1 MVQRD
6 KNEEVFDLRFL
17 ASNLPSQEITEE
29 NVIYLLYRTHV
40 YKNTHLHT
48 ETAFIAK

>member
-1 MVQRD
+1 MTRIF
-6 KNEEVFDLRFL
+6 KIKMKRFLRFL
-17 ASNLPSQEITEE
+17 ESNLPSQEINKE